1 MENKCKEISYRVEQ
15 KDKEMKNR
23 RKKCQKLIEQILEL
37 QCLNNRGSRSR
48 KQR

>member
-23 RKKCQKLIEQILEL
+23 RKKCQKRKEMKEGSKHRSAGRRE
-37 QCLNNRGSRSR
+37 RG
-48 KQR
+48 QMA